1 MALFQ
6 YDSPPDE
13 FRNQQIKTPPAERH
27 LKPFSKSDT
36 SFSPHPVH
44 LFYCSPTSRLF
55 ENDRHPRVTAR
66 ISMKVRRIRSGML
79 AANTKGIK
87 KLKRI
92 KSMPNKR
99 QPKTMARFNRLPWL
113 MRGPSHAVTQEIAI
127 PVSRHHST
135 VSTGFTAKDE

>member
-1 MALFQ
+1 
-6 YDSPPDE
+6 
-13 FRNQQIKTPPAERH
+13 
-27 LKPFSKSDT
+27 
-36 SFSPHPVH
+36 
-44 LFYCSPTSRLF
+44 
-55 ENDRHPRVTAR
+55 
-66 ISMKVRRIRSGML
+66 ML

-113 MRGPSHAVTQEIAI
+113 MRGLSHAVTQEIAI

-135 VSTGFTAKDE
+135 VSTGFSAKDE